1 MSNRRTCLCRGS
13 EGGRERRLTASRS
26 FSDIYGLL
34 RMLKPAE
41 FLVNLDPEKVY
52 AVDAGNDMA
61 GLPVDEICPE
71 DILMPSKLQTLE
83 LRDFTKK

>member
-1 MSNRRTCLCRGS
+1 
-13 EGGRERRLTASRS
+13 
-26 FSDIYGLL
+26 
-34 RMLKPAE
+34 MLKPAE

-71 DILMPSKLQTLE
+71 DILMPSELQTLE